1 MKLNFLNL
9 ILSQFVAII
18 SSKKIDEEVLIKAVR
33 IQFNQEIKSINSLV
47 QQVKPYKYIFNN
59 FFILI

>member
-47 QQVKPYKYIFNN
+47 QQFSNWQNI
-59 FFILI
+59 